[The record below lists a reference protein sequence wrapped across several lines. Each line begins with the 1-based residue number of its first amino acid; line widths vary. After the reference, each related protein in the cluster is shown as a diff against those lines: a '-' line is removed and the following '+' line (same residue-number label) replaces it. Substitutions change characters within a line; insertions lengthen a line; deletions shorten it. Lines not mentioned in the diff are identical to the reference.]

1 MSIEVISEKKTKI
14 GQVTVTFT
22 VGRIVSQAKATEGK
36 AGMAG
41 GDDAPV
47 RRSTAGTGLRVGEA
61 SADLP
66 ATSEIMGVT
75 ARRDWHP
82 TTRDTDGEQ
91 GAAKEPRSIQ
101 RERANPATTAMRSA
115 KTAFP
120 NGLSQETRVKGTTH
134 DRF

>member
-41 GDDAPV
+41 DDDVSV
-47 RRSTAGTGLRVGEA
+47 RRSPAGTGLRVGEA

-66 ATSEIMGVT
+66 ATSELMDVT
-75 ARRDWHP
+75 AGETAP
-82 TTRDTDGEQ
+82 NAVADTDANAPGDTSLVSGVPSAPDHTTME
-91 GAAKEPRSIQ
+91 
-101 RERANPATTAMRSA
+101 ERGR
-115 KTAFP
+115 
-120 NGLSQETRVKGTTH
+120 
-134 DRF
+134 

>member
-47 RRSTAGTGLRVGEA
+47 RRSTAGTGLRVGA
-61 SADLP
+61 ADAVQP
-66 ATSEIMGVT
+66 ATSEIMDVTAGETAPNSPAVAETDAVSPGDTSLLSGVT
-75 ARRDWHP
+75 SAPDH
-82 TTRDTDGEQ
+82 TTME
-91 GAAKEPRSIQ
+91 
-101 RERANPATTAMRSA
+101 ER
-115 KTAFP
+115 
-120 NGLSQETRVKGTTH
+120 
-134 DRF
+134 